1 MASMTNF
8 NGIDA
13 QEVLTFLLQTGSIK
27 LDDVQADM
35 KLAERKKILENHPY
49 PITQGKDGRW
59 RTYIK
64 LDDGK
69 RKQIAKASLEKV
81 QDALVDF
88 YSGKIHEDKARAAT
102 LESLYPEWCEWK
114 VLHRAASS
122 YMKRIDNDWKS
133 YYRDHEIVKIPLQKL
148 DKLTLDRFA
157 HELIEKTGRR
167 RKSYYNA
174 SIIIR
179 SIFDLAVDKGLVKE
193 NTFRQVKIDAKMV
206 FDPEK
211 KKPSETQVYSPEE
224 LEQLLQFAWE
234 DFKTGHNTVQKL
246 APLAVMF
253 SFQTGLR
260 RGEVTC
266 LRYEDLC
273 DDEIC
278 IQRMYRF
285 ESNEVIPYT
294 KGHRDCRYVPLT
306 KEAKRIINIARQY
319 QQEHGLDDSGYIFSV
334 EGNKPLSYY
343 SVGQLFNRYCD
354 LIGTIPKSSHKARKT
369 YISTLIDGGVN
380 INTVRE
386 IVAHA
391 SEKTTYN
398 SYVFD
403 RKTKSERTELIEKAL
418 S

>member
-1 MASMTNF
+1 MSALETKFSADAILQHLLS
-8 NGIDA
+8 NGML
-13 QEVLTFLLQTGSIK
+13 E

-35 KLAERKKILENHPY
+35 KLAERKKILEKHSYAISKGP
-49 PITQGKDGRW
+49 DGRW
-59 RTYIK
+59 RTYVK
-64 LDDGK
+64 LDDGR
-69 RKQIAKASLEKV
+69 RKQIAKSTREKV
-81 QDALVDF
+81 EDALVDF
-88 YSGKIHEDKARAAT
+88 YSGKIHEDKAKAAT
-102 LESLYPEWCEWK
+102 LESLYPEWREWK
-114 VLHRAASS
+114 GVHRAASS
-122 YMKRIDNDWKS
+122 YLKRIDNDWKS
-133 YYRDHEIVKIPLQKL
+133 YYKNHEIVKIPIQKL

-174 SIIIR
+174 SIVIR
-179 SIFDLAVDKGLVKE
+179 SILDLAVDKGLIKE
-193 NTFRQVKIDAKMV
+193 NLFRQVKIDAKMV

-211 KKPSETQVYSPEE
+211 KKPSETQVYSQRE
-224 LEQLLQFAWE
+224 LEQLLQLAWK
-234 DFKTGHNTVQKL
+234 DFENGHNTVQKL

-253 SFQTGLR
+253 AFQTGLR
-260 RGEVTC
+260 RGEVVC
-266 LRYEDLC
+266 LRYEDIC

-285 ESNEVIPYT
+285 ESDEVILYL

-306 KEAKRIINIARQY
+306 KTAKCLIETARQY
-319 QQEHGLDDSGYIFSV
+319 QQEHGLDDTGYIFSV
-334 EGNKPLSYY
+334 DGKPLSYY
-343 SVGQLFNRYCD
+343 SVGQLFNRYCK
-354 LIGTIPKSSHKARKT
+354 LIGTVPKSSHKARKT

>member
-1 MASMTNF
+1 MSAFDNNYSADAILQHLLK
-8 NGIDA
+8 NGMLNI
-13 QEVLTFLLQTGSIK
+13 
-27 LDDVQADM
+27 DDVESDM
-35 KLAERKKILENHPY
+35 KQAERKKILEKHPY
-49 PITQGKDGRW
+49 VISKGDDNRY
-59 RTYIK
+59 RTYVK
-64 LDDGK
+64 LDNGK
-69 RKQIAKASLEKV
+69 RKQIAKSSREKV
-81 QDALVDF
+81 EDALVDF
-88 YSGKIHEDKARAAT
+88 YSGKEEKIKGQTAT

-114 VLHRAASS
+114 GLHRAAPS
-122 YMKRIDNDWKS
+122 YLKRIDNDWKS
-133 YYRDHEIVKIPLQKL
+133 YYRDHEIVKVPIQKL

-157 HELIEKTGRR
+157 HELIEKTGHR

-179 SIFDLAVDKGLVKE
+179 SIFDLAVDKGLIKE

-211 KKPSETQVYSPEE
+211 KKSSETQVYSQQEQ
-224 LEQLLQFAWE
+224 EQLFELAWE
-234 DFKTGHNTVQKL
+234 DFRNGHNTVQKL

-253 SFQTGLR
+253 AFQTGLR
-260 RGEVTC
+260 RGEVVC
-266 LRYEDLC
+266 LRYDDIC

-278 IQRMYRF
+278 VQRMYRF
-285 ESNEVIPYT
+285 ETDEVVAYL
-294 KGHRDCRYVPLT
+294 KGHRDCRFVPLT
-306 KEAKRIINIARQY
+306 KGAKHLIDTARQY
-319 QQEHGLDDSGYIFSV
+319 QQDHGLEDTGYIFSV
-334 EGNKPLSYY
+334 DDKPLSYY
-343 SVGQLFNRYCD
+343 SVGQLFNRYCK
-354 LIGTIPKSSHKARKT
+354 LIGTVPKSSHKARKT

-403 RKTKSERTELIEKAL
+403 RKTKSERAELIEKAL